1 MKTVNEGK
9 KGQSV
14 TKNFFYVFSLR
25 SFYQL
30 YAPCFFV
37 CLFVF
42 LILKGQGEGEQVNQH
57 GMEDNEEQRGEGGKN
72 LSGVS

>member
-25 SFYQL
+25 SFHRL
-30 YAPCFFV
+30 YASCFFV